1 MTNRGGGDNGNERGV
16 FPPAQPARAEKESFE
31 LSRTFGTYLK
41 KHTEALV
48 KDVGI
53 EAAASLC
60 GKSKATL
67 GRYYSD
73 DPDHSERFMPI
84 DVVAALEGA
93 ARFPHVTAAL
103 ADLRGITLSHDQER
117 RNAAPGGVN
126 SDVVALSQ
134 RFAMLMGEYHQ
145 SIEDG
150 KITINEAKRLL
161 TETLAIQRVLI
172 DMKLHLEVEAH

>member
-1 MTNRGGGDNGNERGV
+1 MLTVTGSNKADN
-16 FPPAQPARAEKESFE
+16 
-31 LSRTFGTYLK
+31 YLK

-53 EAAASLC
+53 EAAARLC

-67 GRYYSD
+67 GRYYSID
-73 DPDHSERFMPI
+73 EDHADRFMPI

-103 ADLRGITLSHDQER
+103 ADLRGITLSHDEAR
-117 RNAAPGGVN
+117 SNAGKGGVN

-134 RFAMLMGEYHQ
+134 RFAMLMAEYNQ
-145 SIEDG
+145 SISDG
-150 KITINEAKRLL
+150 RISLNEAKRLL
-161 TETLAIQRVLI
+161 TETLAIQKVLI
-172 DMKLHLEVEAH
+172 DMKLHLEDEAH

>member
-1 MTNRGGGDNGNERGV
+1 MRK
-16 FPPAQPARAEKESFE
+16 Q
-31 LSRTFGTYLK
+31 LSSYLK
-41 KHTEALV
+41 KHSEALV

-53 EAAASLC
+53 EAAAALC

-73 DPDHSERFMPI
+73 DPDHAERFMPI
-84 DVVAALEGA
+84 DVVAALESA

-103 ADLRGITLSHDQER
+103 ADMRGITLSHDGPR
-117 RNAAPGGVN
+117 SNAGAGGVN

-134 RFAMLMGEYHQ
+134 RFAMLMAEYNQ

-150 KITINEAKRLL
+150 KISINEAKRLL
-161 TETLAIQRVLI
+161 TETPAIQKVLI
-172 DMKLHLEVEAH
+172 DMKLHLEDEAV